1 MPNTLCPCSPAEV
14 TLVPLLGFNDEK
26 IDLSPNIVV
35 WLVTWLTETLPTV
48 LVVSDGVAWWL
59 IVLSAGSL
67 VSLLVVSETNEDRPL
82 QDGALLIVNLL
93 YKRVLQD
100 KCFDTMYD
108 TKRGDEMEHIVRS
121 LRCTEEN
128 YILLRYNQETGS
140 QRYHL
145 PNNCR

>member
-1 MPNTLCPCSPAEV
+1 M
-14 TLVPLLGFNDEK
+14 
-26 IDLSPNIVV
+26 V